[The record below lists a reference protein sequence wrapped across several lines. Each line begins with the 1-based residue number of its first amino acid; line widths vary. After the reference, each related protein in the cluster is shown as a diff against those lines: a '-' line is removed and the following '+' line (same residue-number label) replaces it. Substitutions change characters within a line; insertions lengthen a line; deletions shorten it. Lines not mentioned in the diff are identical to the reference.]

1 MKTKRCIAQ
10 RIPETTQ
17 HVAAGCCNAA
27 LARSLIKIVE
37 GTIDTLANP
46 SHKPK
51 NGKSEI
57 FGISF
62 FAT

>member
-10 RIPETTQ
+10 RIPDTAQ

-37 GTIDTLANP
+37 GTID
-46 SHKPK
+46 
-51 NGKSEI
+51 
-57 FGISF
+57 
-62 FAT
+62 

>member
-10 RIPETTQ
+10 RIPDTTQ

-37 GTIDTLANP
+37 GTIDLIDCTGAQLKINQV
-46 SHKPK
+46 
-51 NGKSEI
+51 
-57 FGISF
+57 
-62 FAT
+62 